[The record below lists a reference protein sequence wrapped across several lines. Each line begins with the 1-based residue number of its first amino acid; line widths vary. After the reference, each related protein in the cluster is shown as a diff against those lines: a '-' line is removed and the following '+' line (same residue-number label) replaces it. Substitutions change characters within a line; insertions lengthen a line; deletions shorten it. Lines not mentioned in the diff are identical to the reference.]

1 LLSVNVD
8 AASDITEVFS
18 VGMLMIPIASLHG
31 INLFKS
37 YGIVD
42 ENLVGIIGDDVL
54 NSILLEGS
62 FLTVLLH
69 LPYLFT

>member
-1 LLSVNVD
+1 
-8 AASDITEVFS
+8 
-18 VGMLMIPIASLHG
+18 MLMISIASLHG